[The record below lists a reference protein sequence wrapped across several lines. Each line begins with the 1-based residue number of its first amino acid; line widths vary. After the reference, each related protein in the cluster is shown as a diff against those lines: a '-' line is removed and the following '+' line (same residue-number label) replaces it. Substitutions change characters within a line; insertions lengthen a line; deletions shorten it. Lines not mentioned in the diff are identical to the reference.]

1 MVLQKN
7 TFLILLSMAQGNI
20 FSAPL
25 IQKISNQSS
34 FGFLVLN
41 HSDVSSCSLQG
52 KDIVID
58 AHSIYNQS
66 FLLEFGHPGLILRPV
81 YYLDL
86 KTNEKIS
93 LIDDDNNFV
102 PEKIQEAFMAWKK
115 NVGSKKRQPA
125 QMWFEKWVGKD
136 LIITPHTV
144 SIFGYLNNWSRV
156 VVKNNNNHHHEWIK
170 FAKGIFSKEI
180 LELDIDQTKHKGVF
194 ALVKTLHGEGG
205 VCIEGTVERI

>member
-1 MVLQKN
+1 
-7 TFLILLSMAQGNI
+7 
-20 FSAPL
+20 
-25 IQKISNQSS
+25 
-34 FGFLVLN
+34 
-41 HSDVSSCSLQG
+41 
-52 KDIVID
+52 
-58 AHSIYNQS
+58 
-66 FLLEFGHPGLILRPV
+66 
-81 YYLDL
+81 
-86 KTNEKIS
+86 
-93 LIDDDNNFV
+93 
-102 PEKIQEAFMAWKK
+102 
-115 NVGSKKRQPA
+115 
-125 QMWFEKWVGKD
+125 MWFEKWVGKD